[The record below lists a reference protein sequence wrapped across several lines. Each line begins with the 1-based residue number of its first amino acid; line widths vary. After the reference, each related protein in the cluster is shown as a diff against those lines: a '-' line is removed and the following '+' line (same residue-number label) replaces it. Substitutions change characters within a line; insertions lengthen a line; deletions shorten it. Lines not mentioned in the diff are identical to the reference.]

1 MIAAEIKALW
11 RSRWI
16 VLPANAAFGLEN
28 DSVSQRW
35 PFPQHST
42 ENFFRSPAAID
53 IGMIEE
59 IDADFLGGIE
69 ECTRLLLVL

>member
-1 MIAAEIKALW
+1 MIPPEIKALG
-11 RSRWI
+11 RSRWV
-16 VLPANAAFGLEN
+16 VLPANAAFGLKD
-28 DSVSQRW
+28 DSVSQGW

-42 ENFFRSPAAID
+42 ENFFRSPAAINV
-53 IGMIEE
+53 GVIEE

>member
-1 MIAAEIKALW
+1 MIPPEIKALG
-11 RSRWI
+11 RSRWV
-16 VLPANAAFGLEN
+16 VLPADAAFGLKD

-42 ENFFRSPAAID
+42 ENFFRSPVTID

-69 ECTRLLLVL
+69 ERTGRLLVL